1 MYERESSVVVDGMR
15 IDWDM
20 PIKMDD
26 GIVLRCDIYRPI
38 KDGKFPVIMT
48 LGPYGKYV
56 HFEDNYKTQWDRMC
70 EKHPDVP
77 AGSTNKYQV
86 WEVVDPEKWVP
97 DGYVVIR
104 VDSRGA
110 GRSPGVID
118 IWSLRE
124 AQDLAIC
131 VDWAGT
137 QPWSNGK
144 VGLNGIS
151 YFAEN
156 QWQTAALQPK
166 HLAAICT
173 WEGAADFYRDMGHHG
188 GIMCSGFP
196 GDWPPPQVYA
206 VQYGKGTNGFR
217 SRLTGDWVS
226 GPETFT
232 EEQLAANRRDFYTD
246 VRDHKL
252 ATDEYWESRK
262 PDFKK
267 IEVPLLSAANWGGQG
282 LHPRGNFEGFVQSS
296 SKDKWLEVHG
306 IEHWT
311 HFYTDYGLT
320 LQKKFFGH
328 FLKGEK
334 TGWEKQPKVHLQVR
348 HPGEKFVERFEEAWP
363 LPSTKWTKFY
373 LHPEDNSLTT
383 KPQTKADSVTYA
395 GFGEGVTFI
404 TPPMGG
410 ETEVTGPIAAK
421 LWVSSATSDADLFL
435 VVRVFSAEMHEVV
448 FQGALDAHTPIANG
462 WLRCSHR
469 KLDPKMSE
477 PYRPWHTHD
486 EIQPLKPGEVY
497 EVDVEVWPTCI
508 AVPKGYR
515 IALSI
520 RGKDYV
526 YGGGADPGVETLK
539 HAWTGVGPFRHDDP
553 KDRPAKIFGGDVTL
567 HTGPDKQAYLLLP
580 VIPAKK

>member
-38 KDGKFPVIMT
+38 KEGKYPVMMT
-48 LGPYGKYV
+48 YGPYGKYV
-56 HFEDNYKTQWDRMC
+56 HFEDMYKTQWQRMC

-104 VDSRGA
+104 VDSRGC

-131 VDWAGT
+131 VDWAGV

-196 GDWPPPQVYA
+196 GDWAPAQVYS
-206 VQYGKGTNGFR
+206 VQNGRGVNGLR
-217 SRLTGDWVS
+217 SRITGDWVS
-226 GPETFT
+226 GPETLS
-232 EEQLAANRRDFYTD
+232 EEELASNRNDFYTD

-252 ATDEYWESRK
+252 ATDEYWSSRE

-267 IEVPLLSAANWGGQG
+267 INVPLLSSANWGGQG

-311 HFYTDYGLT
+311 HFYTDYGLD

-334 TGWEKQPKVHLQVR
+334 TGWEKQPKVQLQIR
-348 HPGEKFVERFEEAWP
+348 HPGEKFVERHEENWP
-363 LPSTKWTKFY
+363 IPSTKWTKFY
-373 LHPEDNSLTT
+373 LNPEDNSLSTT
-383 KPQTKADSVTYA
+383 AQEKKGSVTYA
-395 GFGEGVTFI
+395 GFGEGVTFV
-404 TPPMGG
+404 TPPL
-410 ETEVTGPIAAK
+410 EADTEVTGPIAAK
-421 LWVSSATSDADLFL
+421 LWVSSATTDADLFL

-469 KLDPKMSE
+469 KLDTKKSE

-486 EIQPLKPGEVY
+486 EIQPLTPGEVY

-508 AVPKGYR
+508 HVPKGYR
-515 IALSI
+515 IALSV

-553 KDRPAKIFGGDVTL
+553 KDRPAKIFSGDVTL

-580 VIPAKK
+580 VIPPKK

>member
-38 KDGKFPVIMT
+38 KEGKYPVIMT

-56 HFEDNYKTQWDRMC
+56 HFEDNYKTQWERMC

-97 DGYVVIR
+97 HGYVVIR

-124 AQDLAIC
+124 AKDLAIC
-131 VDWAGT
+131 VDWAGV
-137 QPWSNGK
+137 QSWSNGK

-206 VQYGKGTNGFR
+206 VQNGKGTNGFR
-217 SRLTGDWVS
+217 SRITGDWVS
-226 GPETFT
+226 GPETLT
-232 EEQLAANRRDFYTD
+232 EEELAANRRDFYTD

-267 IEVPLLSAANWGGQG
+267 IKVPLFPAANWGGQG
-282 LHPRGNFEGFVQSS
+282 LHPRGNFEGFVQSA

-311 HFYTDYGLT
+311 HFYTDYGLN

-334 TGWEKQPKVHLQVR
+334 TGWDKQPKVHLQIR
-348 HPGEKFVERFEEAWP
+348 HPGEKFVERFEDAWP

-383 KPQTKADSVTYA
+383 KAQTKKASVTYA
-395 GFGEGVTFI
+395 GLGEGVTFI
-404 TPPMGG
+404 TPPLGE

-421 LWVSSATSDADLFL
+421 LWVSSATKDADLFL

-469 KLDPKMSE
+469 KLDPKQSE

-486 EIQPLKPGEVY
+486 EIQPLTPGEVY
-497 EVDVEVWPTCI
+497 EVDVEVWPTCV

-553 KDRPAKIFGGDVTL
+553 KDRPAAVFGGDVTL
-567 HTGPDKQAYLLLP
+567 HTGPEQQAYLLLP